1 MGCYIYIY
9 RAKEREAGREGGRER
24 DRERERARAG
34 KLESETAKER
44 ERVRERNECECERE
58 NLSVDGLS
66 AASVA
71 SLEKP
76 PTISPFCSPLGV
88 VLVWWSR
95 QNLLRL
101 SICRLGLRVEC
112 RFESVRLALGGPAC
126 KCVSRITAAP
136 DFALLGLRMLPGA
149 GDSGCKQNKSQ
160 KVQSNSD
167 GVLGAY
173 SATYT

>member
-1 MGCYIYIY
+1 MCVEYLSGLLYIYIY
-9 RAKEREAGREGGRER
+9 RAKEREAGREGGR
-24 DRERERARAG
+24 DRERESWKAR
-34 KLESETAKER
+34 ER

-101 SICRLGLRVEC
+101 SICRLGFRVEC
-112 RFESVRLALGGPAC
+112 RFDSVRLALGGPAC
-126 KCVSRITAAP
+126 K
-136 DFALLGLRMLPGA
+136 
-149 GDSGCKQNKSQ
+149 
-160 KVQSNSD
+160 
-167 GVLGAY
+167 
-173 SATYT
+173 